1 MNKIEQE
8 VKEIIV
14 ESIDKVVL
22 DRIKL
27 TDTLEDL
34 GADSLDSVE
43 IIMSL
48 EEKYNIKVS
57 EDVFSDIHTVQDIV
71 DYIKKETNIG

>member
-8 VKEIIV
+8 VKEILV
-14 ESIDKVVL
+14 ESIDKLVL
-22 DRIKL
+22 DRIKP

-48 EEKYNIKVS
+48 EEKYVIKVS

-71 DYIKKETNIG
+71 DYIKKTK

>member
-8 VKEIIV
+8 IKEIIV
-14 ESIDKVVL
+14 ESIDKLVL

-48 EEKYNIKVS
+48 EEKYDIKVS

-71 DYIKKETNIG
+71 EYITKETKS

>member
-8 VKEIIV
+8 VKEILV
-14 ESIDKVVL
+14 ESIDKLVL

-71 DYIKKETNIG
+71 DYIKKTK

>member
-1 MNKIEQE
+1 MTKHEKE
-8 VKEIIV
+8 VKDLLV
-14 ESIDKVVL
+14 ESINKLEFDA
-22 DRIKL
+22 IKL

-48 EEKYNIKVS
+48 E
-57 EDVFSDIHTVQDIV
+57 
-71 DYIKKETNIG
+71 

>member
-1 MNKIEQE
+1 MTKHEKE
-8 VKEIIV
+8 VKEILV
-14 ESIDKVVL
+14 ESIQKLEL
-22 DRIKL
+22 DAIKL

-57 EDVFSDIHTVQDIV
+57 EDVFSDIHTVQDII
-71 DYIKKETNIG
+71 DYINDTI

>member
-1 MNKIEQE
+1 MAKHEKE
-8 VKEIIV
+8 VKEILV
-14 ESIDKVVL
+14 ESINKLEFDA
-22 DRIKL
+22 IKL

-48 EEKYNIKVS
+48 EEKYNIKIS
-57 EDVFSDIHTVQDIV
+57 EDVFADIHTVQDIV
-71 DYIKKETNIG
+71 DYINDTVR

>member
-1 MNKIEQE
+1 MTKHENE
-8 VKEIIV
+8 VKDLLV
-14 ESIDKVVL
+14 ESINKLEFDA
-22 DRIKL
+22 IKL

-48 EEKYNIKVS
+48 EEKYNIKIS
-57 EDVFSDIHTVQDIV
+57 EDVFADIHTVQDIV
-71 DYIKKETNIG
+71 NYINDTV

>member
-1 MNKIEQE
+1 MTKHEKE
-8 VKEIIV
+8 VKDILV
-14 ESIDKVVL
+14 ESINRLEFDA
-22 DRIKL
+22 IKL

-48 EEKYNIKVS
+48 EEKYNIKIS
-57 EDVFSDIHTVQDIV
+57 EDVFADIHTVQDIV
-71 DYIKKETNIG
+71 DYIKKTV

>member
-1 MNKIEQE
+1 MTKHEKE
-8 VKEIIV
+8 VKDLLV
-14 ESIDKVVL
+14 ESINKLEFDA
-22 DRIKL
+22 IKL

-48 EEKYNIKVS
+48 EEKYNIKIS
-57 EDVFSDIHTVQDIV
+57 EDVFADIHTVQDIV
-71 DYIKKETNIG
+71 DYIKGQTN

>member
-1 MNKIEQE
+1 MSTEQE
-8 VKEIIV
+8 VKEILV
-14 ESIDKVVL
+14 KSIDKL
-22 DRIKL
+22 AIDKIKL
-27 TDTLEDL
+27 SDTLEDL

-48 EEKYNIKVS
+48 EEKYDIKVS

-71 DYIKKETNIG
+71 DYIEGQTN

>member
-8 VKEIIV
+8 VKEILV
-14 ESIDKVVL
+14 ESIDKLVL
-22 DRIKL
+22 NRIKL

-48 EEKYNIKVS
+48 EEKYDIKVS
-57 EDVFSDIHTVQDIV
+57 EDVFSDIHTVQDIIE
-71 DYIKKETNIG
+71 YITKETKS

>member
-14 ESIDKVVL
+14 ESIDKLVL

-71 DYIKKETNIG
+71 DYIKKTK

>member
-1 MNKIEQE
+1 MDKIEQE
-8 VKEIIV
+8 VKEILV
-14 ESIDKVVL
+14 ESIDKL
-22 DRIKL
+22 AIDKIKL

-48 EEKYNIKVS
+48 EEKYNIKIS
-57 EDVFSDIHTVQDIV
+57 EDVFSDIHTVQDIIE
-71 DYIKKETNIG
+71 YITSYSIR

>member
-71 DYIKKETNIG
+71 DYI

>member
-1 MNKIEQE
+1 MTKHEKE
-8 VKEIIV
+8 VKDLLV
-14 ESIDKVVL
+14 ESINKLEFDV
-22 DRIKL
+22 IKL

-48 EEKYNIKVS
+48 EEKYNIKIS
-57 EDVFSDIHTVQDIV
+57 ENVFADIHTVQDIV
-71 DYIKKETNIG
+71 DYINDTVR

>member
-1 MNKIEQE
+1 MDKIEQE
-8 VKEIIV
+8 GKEILV
-14 ESIDKVVL
+14 DSIDKL
-22 DRIKL
+22 AIDRIKL
-27 TDTLEDL
+27 ADTLEDL

-48 EEKYNIKVS
+48 EEKYDIKVS

-71 DYIKKETNIG
+71 EYITKETKS

>member
-71 DYIKKETNIG
+71 DYIKKTK

>member
-1 MNKIEQE
+1 MTKHEKE
-8 VKEIIV
+8 VKDILV
-14 ESIDKVVL
+14 ESINKLEFDA
-22 DRIKL
+22 IKL

-48 EEKYNIKVS
+48 EEKYNIKIS
-57 EDVFSDIHTVQDIV
+57 EDVFADIHTVQDIV
-71 DYIKKETNIG
+71 NYINYTVR

>member
-1 MNKIEQE
+1 MTKHEKE
-8 VKEIIV
+8 VKGILV
-14 ESIDKVVL
+14 ESINKLEFDAIKV
-22 DRIKL
+22 

-48 EEKYNIKVS
+48 EEKYNIKIS
-57 EDVFSDIHTVQDIV
+57 EDVFADIHTVQDIV
-71 DYIKKETNIG
+71 DYIKKTV

>member
-1 MNKIEQE
+1 MTKHEKE
-8 VKEIIV
+8 VKDLLV
-14 ESIDKVVL
+14 ESINRLEFDA
-22 DRIKL
+22 IKL

-48 EEKYNIKVS
+48 EEKYNIKIS
-57 EDVFSDIHTVQDIV
+57 EDVFADIHTVQDIV
-71 DYIKKETNIG
+71 DYIKKTV

>member
-8 VKEIIV
+8 IKEIIV
-14 ESIDKVVL
+14 ESIDKLVL

-71 DYIKKETNIG
+71 EYITKETKS

>member
-1 MNKIEQE
+1 MTKHEKE
-8 VKEIIV
+8 VKDILV
-14 ESIDKVVL
+14 ESINKL
-22 DRIKL
+22 EFGAIKL

-48 EEKYNIKVS
+48 EEKYNIKIS
-57 EDVFSDIHTVQDIV
+57 ENVFADIHTVQDIV
-71 DYIKKETNIG
+71 DYINDTV

>member
-1 MNKIEQE
+1 MTKHEKE
-8 VKEIIV
+8 VKGILV
-14 ESIDKVVL
+14 ESINKL
-22 DRIKL
+22 EFYAIKL

-48 EEKYNIKVS
+48 EEKYNIKIS
-57 EDVFSDIHTVQDIV
+57 EDVFADIHTVQDIV
-71 DYIKKETNIG
+71 NYINDTVR

>member
-1 MNKIEQE
+1 MTKHEKE
-8 VKEIIV
+8 VKDLLV
-14 ESIDKVVL
+14 ESINKLEFDA
-22 DRIKL
+22 IKL

-48 EEKYNIKVS
+48 EEKYNIKIS
-57 EDVFSDIHTVQDIV
+57 EDVFADIHTVQDII
-71 DYIKKETNIG
+71 DYIKGQTN

>member
-1 MNKIEQE
+1 MTKHEKE
-8 VKEIIV
+8 VKEILV
-14 ESIDKVVL
+14 ESIQKLEL
-22 DRIKL
+22 DAIKL

-57 EDVFSDIHTVQDIV
+57 EDVFSDIHTVQDI
-71 DYIKKETNIG
+71 I

>member
-1 MNKIEQE
+1 MTKHEKE
-8 VKEIIV
+8 VKDLLV
-14 ESIDKVVL
+14 ESINKL
-22 DRIKL
+22 EFEAIKL

-48 EEKYNIKVS
+48 EEKYNIKIS
-57 EDVFSDIHTVQDIV
+57 EDVFADIHTVQDIV
-71 DYIKKETNIG
+71 NYINDTVR

>member
-1 MNKIEQE
+1 MDKIEQE
-8 VKEIIV
+8 VKEILV
-14 ESIDKVVL
+14 KSIDKL
-22 DRIKL
+22 AIDKIKL

-48 EEKYNIKVS
+48 EEKYDIKIS
-57 EDVFSDIHTVQDIV
+57 EDVFSDIHTVQDIIE
-71 DYIKKETNIG
+71 YITSYSTI

>member
-1 MNKIEQE
+1 MTKHEKE
-8 VKEIIV
+8 VKDILV
-14 ESIDKVVL
+14 ESINKLEFDA
-22 DRIKL
+22 IKL

-48 EEKYNIKVS
+48 EEKYDIKIS
-57 EDVFSDIHTVQDIV
+57 EDVFADIHTVQDIV
-71 DYIKKETNIG
+71 NYINDTV

>member
-1 MNKIEQE
+1 MTKHEKE
-8 VKEIIV
+8 VKGILV
-14 ESIDKVVL
+14 ESINKLEFDA
-22 DRIKL
+22 IKL

-48 EEKYNIKVS
+48 EEKYDIKIS
-57 EDVFSDIHTVQDIV
+57 EDVFADIHTVQDIV
-71 DYIKKETNIG
+71 NYINDTVR

>member
-1 MNKIEQE
+1 MTKHEKE
-8 VKEIIV
+8 VKDLLV
-14 ESIDKVVL
+14 ESINKLEFDA
-22 DRIKL
+22 IKL

-48 EEKYNIKVS
+48 EEKYNIKIS
-57 EDVFSDIHTVQDIV
+57 EDVFADIHTVQDIV
-71 DYIKKETNIG
+71 DYIKKTV

>member
-1 MNKIEQE
+1 MTKHEKE
-8 VKEIIV
+8 VKDLLV
-14 ESIDKVVL
+14 ESINKLEFDA
-22 DRIKL
+22 IKL

-48 EEKYNIKVS
+48 EEKYNIKIS
-57 EDVFSDIHTVQDIV
+57 EDVFADIHTVQDIV
-71 DYIKKETNIG
+71 NYINKTV